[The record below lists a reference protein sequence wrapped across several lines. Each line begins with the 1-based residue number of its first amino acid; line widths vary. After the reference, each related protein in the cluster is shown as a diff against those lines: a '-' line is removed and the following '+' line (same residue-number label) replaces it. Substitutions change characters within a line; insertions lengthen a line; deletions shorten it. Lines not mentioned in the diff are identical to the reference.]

1 MGTTPFTIAVAF
13 VASFALLGVSG
24 CSKKSVQSGGDT
36 QSQQGKTAKS
46 ESSESSRTGVG
57 NFPDTSMQSGG
68 GSGLRGLDKNPSE
81 ERIGAGNGMGAGSL
95 LAKADTS
102 DTAARQMDDIRAEQ
116 AASAAAGL
124 RDVFFGYDSWTISD
138 DQRQALNRD
147 ADWMKSNSSAMVK
160 VEGHCDERGT
170 TAYNLVLGEKRAK
183 AVRDFLVSQ
192 GVSTDAVTTK
202 GFGESNPVATNATA
216 AGRQQNRR
224 VELVVSGSSIGNGAG
239 APGSAIG
246 TAPGSTG
253 GVSGAAQSSPGAS
266 QPMTSSPGSTGGPAG
281 TSGVQSVPANGSS
294 QPPASNPPQ
303 TGIKPPLF

>member
-183 AVRDFLVSQ
+183 AVRNYLVELGISANRLSV
-192 GVSTDAVTTK
+192 VSYGKERPSCMDHA
-202 GFGESNPVATNATA
+202 ESCY
-216 AGRQQNRR
+216 QQNRR
-224 VELVVSGSSIGNGAG
+224 GHLAVK
-239 APGSAIG
+239 
-246 TAPGSTG
+246 TG
-253 GVSGAAQSSPGAS
+253 
-266 QPMTSSPGSTGGPAG
+266 
-281 TSGVQSVPANGSS
+281 
-294 QPPASNPPQ
+294 
-303 TGIKPPLF
+303 K